1 VEYCCL
7 DKTERKEKSMNT
19 DTITAAKENVE
30 KIGFLDIDL
39 DPTLDLFAEIERLKR
54 EKNAVVLA
62 HYYQEPDIQDVA
74 DYIGDSLGLAQ
85 QAEKTTADMI
95 VFAGVHF
102 MAETA
107 KILNPG
113 KKVVIP
119 DLKAGCSLSD
129 SCPPPLFKKFR
140 EQHPDHVVVSYI
152 NCSAGIKAL
161 SDVIVTSSNAKIIV
175 ESFPKEQKIIFAPDK
190 NLGAYINK
198 VTGRNMLLWNGACMV
213 HEIFS
218 LEKITKLKVRHPNAK
233 LISHPEC
240 EDPILRVSDYIGS
253 TTGLLK
259 YTQTDLSQEYIVATE
274 TGILH
279 QMMKASPHKTFIP
292 APPNNSCACNDCPHM
307 KRNTLEKI
315 YLCMEYETPAIYM
328 DEGLRLAAKKPI
340 DRMLDISKKAGL

>member
-1 VEYCCL
+1 MKWNIAILKKMSE
-7 DKTERKEKSMNT
+7 MNPAT
-19 DTITAAKENVE
+19 LTAAKNEIE
-30 KIGFLDIDL
+30 KNGFLDIET
-39 DPTLDLFAEIERLKR
+39 DPTLDLFAEIERLKK
-54 EKNAVVLA
+54 EKNAILLA

-85 QAEKTTADMI
+85 QAEKTSADMI

-107 KILNPG
+107 KILNPT

-129 SCPPPLFKKFR
+129 SCPPPLFKKFKD
-140 EQHPDHVVVSYI
+140 QHPDHVVVSYI

-161 SDVIVTSSNAKIIV
+161 SDVICTSSNAKIIV
-175 ESFPKEQKIIFAPDK
+175 ESFPKEQPIIFAPDK

-218 LEKITKLKVRHPNAK
+218 LEKLTKLKVRHPNAK
-233 LISHPEC
+233 VIAHPEC
-240 EDPILRVSDYIGS
+240 EDPVLRIADFIGS

-259 YTQTDLSQEYIVATE
+259 YTQKDDAKEFIVVTE
-274 TGILH
+274 TGIIH
-279 QMMKASPHKTFIP
+279 QMQKANPLKTFIP
-292 APPNNSCACNDCPHM
+292 APPENNCACNDCPHM
-307 KRNTLEKI
+307 KRNTLEKL
-315 YLCMEYETPAIYM
+315 YLCMEYEVPEITM
-328 DEGLRLAAKKPI
+328 DEELRLAAKKPI
-340 DRMLDISKKAGL
+340 ERMLEISKKAGL